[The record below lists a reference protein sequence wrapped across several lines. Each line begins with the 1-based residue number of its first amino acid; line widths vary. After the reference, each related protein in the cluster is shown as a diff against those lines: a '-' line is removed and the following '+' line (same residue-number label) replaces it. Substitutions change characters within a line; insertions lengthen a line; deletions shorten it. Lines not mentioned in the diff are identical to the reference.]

1 MSSAPSAGIFQPL
14 KADDPEV
21 VGGYRLAAV
30 LGAGGM
36 GKVYLSYTP
45 GGRPI
50 AIKVIRSE
58 FGEDP
63 EFRRRF
69 QQEVRSAERVQ
80 GLYTAPVIDA
90 DTEGAQPWL
99 ATAYVPGPSLA
110 HAVAHHGALPPR
122 SVLLLAVGVAEAL
135 TVIHGAGIVHRD
147 LKPANV
153 LLASDG
159 PRVIDFGIARAAD
172 STALTSTGVS
182 IGTPAFMAPE
192 QASAGT
198 ITPATDVFA
207 LGQIAA
213 FAAIGSSV
221 YGDGPS
227 HAVLYRIVHEDPDL
241 SGLPEELRPLVTRCL
256 SRDPAERPELTEVI
270 ALCHAAAEVPLRQG
284 EDWLPR
290 AIVGSITER
299 VHLLPAPAPTPPPKP
314 AQVPAAPAPAAPA
327 PTPTPTPTELAPQPP
342 APSTPPAPAATPAQP
357 APAAHPGAATVPT
370 GYATPPPYAQ
380 PAHQQPAHQQP
391 PYAQPQPAYGQPAYA
406 QPPRPQ
412 PSYAQ
417 PSYAQPGWGQQTYP
431 PAPTRPK
438 RTGLIVTLSVVG
450 AVVGLAVIGALLPDG
465 SKKNNGAAGS
475 PSGGGGASRSAAP
488 AASTPAGAS
497 ASPGKAADKRVDPTP
512 VSYQG
517 IDVPEDHQLMLADN
531 PPRPAE
537 PSSGSVTYGHG
548 DLYYY
553 RDALSAEKFGTDN
566 GKMVL
571 LNNAE
576 KGSLE
581 TCRSVTRFTEEINFD
596 QLTNG
601 SQVCLLSSAGHIAVA
616 TFRGKSAAKE
626 PSRYMTVDLTIW
638 RNAEEAKKD

>member
-1 MSSAPSAGIFQPL
+1 MSSAPSPGIFQPL

-80 GLYTAPVIDA
+80 GLYTAPVIDS

-172 STALTSTGVS
+172 TTALTSTGVS

-227 HAVLYRIVHEDPDL
+227 HAVLYRIVHEAPDL
-241 SGLPEELRPLVTRCL
+241 GGLPEELRPLVTRCL
-256 SRDPAERPELTEVI
+256 SRDPADRPALTEVI
-270 ALCHAAAEVPLRQG
+270 ALCNEAAGTEPLRQG

-290 AIVGSITER
+290 AVAGSITER
-299 VHLLPAPAPTPPPKP
+299 VQLLPAPAPTPPPR
-314 AQVPAAPAPAAPA
+314 PAAPV
-327 PTPTPTPTELAPQPP
+327 PTEVSAQPP
-342 APSTPPAPAATPAQP
+342 APGYTPTGLAAAAPHAAPTHAAPTQAAPAQP
-357 APAAHPGAATVPT
+357 GPNTPPPGY
-370 GYATPPPYAQ
+370 GTPPPYGQ
-380 PAHQQPAHQQP
+380 PTQPSYQQPSYGYPQQP
-391 PYAQPQPAYGQPAYA
+391 RPQPAYA
-406 QPPRPQ
+406 QPTYSQ
-412 PSYAQ
+412 PG
-417 PSYAQPGWGQQTYP
+417 PTQPGWGQPGYP
-431 PAPTRPK
+431 PAPAKPK

-450 AVVGLAVIGALLPDG
+450 AVIGLAVLGSLLPDSDKGGTGAQPKGG
-465 SKKNNGAAGS
+465 SSA
-475 PSGGGGASRSAAP
+475 SAAP
-488 AASTPAGAS
+488 GGSEQRT
-497 ASPGKAADKRVDPTP
+497 DPQP
-512 VSYQG
+512 VAYKG
-517 IDVPEDHQLMLADN
+517 IDVPENHQLMLADN
-531 PPRPAE
+531 PPRPAKKE
-537 PSSGSVTYGHG
+537 GGGGVMYDGG

-553 RDALSAEKFGTDN
+553 RDSMFGDEKFGSAN
-566 GKMVL
+566 GKLVL

-581 TCRSVTRFTEEINFD
+581 TCRAVTRFTEKIGLD
-596 QLTNG
+596 QLTDG
-601 SQVCLLSSAGHIAVA
+601 SQVCVLSDAGHIAVA
-616 TFRGKSAAKE
+616 TFRGRSGAKE
-626 PSRYMTVDLTIW
+626 PSRYITLDLQIW

>member
-80 GLYTAPVIDA
+80 GLYTAPVIDS
-90 DTEGAQPWL
+90 DTEGSQPWL

-198 ITPATDVFA
+198 ISPATDVFA

-256 SRDPAERPELTEVI
+256 SRDPADRPAPTEVI
-270 ALCHAAAEVPLRQG
+270 ALCHAASAAPLRQG

-290 AIVGSITER
+290 AIAGSITER
-299 VHLLPAPAPTPPPKP
+299 VQLLPAPAPTPLPK
-314 AQVPAAPAPAAPA
+314 AATAAPIPAPA
-327 PTPTPTPTELAPQPP
+327 PTPTELAAQPP
-342 APSTPPAPAATPAQP
+342 APSTPPAAPAAPGYTPTGLAAAPTHAAPAQP
-357 APAAHPGAATVPT
+357 GPATVPT
-370 GYATPPPYAQ
+370 GYGTPPPYAQ
-380 PAHQQPAHQQP
+380 PPHQQP
-391 PYAQPQPAYGQPAYA
+391 PYPQPAYA
-406 QPPRPQ
+406 QPPRQQ

-417 PSYAQPGWGQQTYP
+417 PTYAQPGYAQPGWGQPAYP

-450 AVVGLAVIGALLPDG
+450 AVIGLAVLGSLLPDD
-465 SKKNNGAAGS
+465 SKKNGAAGS
-475 PSGGGGASRSAAP
+475 PGSGGGTAS
-488 AASTPAGAS
+488 AS
-497 ASPGKAADKRVDPTP
+497 ASPGGSGKRADPQP
-512 VSYQG
+512 VSYQR
-517 IDVPEDHQLMLADN
+517 IEMPENHQVMFADN

-537 PSSGSVTYGHG
+537 TKSGVLYGSG
-548 DLYYY
+548 DLFYY
-553 RDALSAEKFGTDN
+553 RDTLFGDERFGTDN
-566 GKMVL
+566 GKLVL
-571 LNNAE
+571 LNNSE

-581 TCRSVTRFTEEINFD
+581 TCRTVTRFTEKLGLDE
-596 QLTNG
+596 LTDG
-601 SQVCLLSSAGHIAVA
+601 SQVCVLSKAGHIAVA
-616 TFRGKSAAKE
+616 TFRGRTGDKE
-626 PSRYMTVDLTIW
+626 STRYITVDLTIW
-638 RNAEEAKKD
+638 RNAQDAAKD

>member
-1 MSSAPSAGIFQPL
+1 MGSAPSAGFFQPL
-14 KADDPEV
+14 KADDPAV

-80 GLYTAPVIDA
+80 GLYTAPVIDS
-90 DTEGAQPWL
+90 DTEGSQPWL

-110 HAVAHHGALPPR
+110 HAVAEHGALPPR
-122 SVLLLAVGVAEAL
+122 SVLLLTVGVAEAL

-198 ITPATDVFA
+198 VTPATDVFA

-213 FAAIGSSV
+213 FAATGSSV

-227 HAVLYRIVHEDPDL
+227 HAVLYRIVHEAPDL
-241 SGLPEELRPLVTRCL
+241 SGLPEELRPVVTRCL
-256 SRDPAERPELTEVI
+256 SRDPADRPTLTEI
-270 ALCHAAAEVPLRQG
+270 IELCNAASAEPLRQG

-290 AIVGSITER
+290 AVAGSLTER
-299 VHLLPAPAPTPPPKP
+299 RQQLPAPAPTPPPQQQP
-314 AQVPAAPAPAAPA
+314 QSYTPTALSAEPPHAAPTQAA
-327 PTPTPTPTELAPQPP
+327 
-342 APSTPPAPAATPAQP
+342 PAQP
-357 APAAHPGAATVPT
+357 APGTVPP
-370 GYATPPPYAQ
+370 GYRTPPPNAPQPHTPPPY
-380 PAHQQPAHQQP
+380 
-391 PYAQPQPAYGQPAYA
+391 PQPAYPQPTY
-406 QPPRPQ
+406 PQ

-417 PSYAQPGWGQQTYP
+417 PTYAPGHAAPQPFHAPGTGFA
-431 PAPTRPK
+431 PAPRPRPR
-438 RTGLIVTLSVVG
+438 RTGLIVAG
-450 AVVGLAVIGALLPDG
+450 AVVAAVIGLAVIGSLLPDSGKGGTSGKPGSTSGGSNSAGG
-465 SKKNNGAAGS
+465 SKK
-475 PSGGGGASRSAAP
+475 P
-488 AASTPAGAS
+488 A
-497 ASPGKAADKRVDPTP
+497 DPQP

-517 IDVPEDHQLMLADN
+517 IDVPQNYQLMLADN

-537 PSSGSVTYGHG
+537 DPSGAGVSYGHA

-553 RDALSAEKFGTDN
+553 RDTLFGDERFGSDN
-566 GKMVL
+566 GKLVL
-571 LNNAE
+571 LNNSE

-581 TCRSVTRFTEEINFD
+581 TCRAVTRFTEKLGLD
-596 QLTNG
+596 QLTDG
-601 SQVCLLSSAGHIAVA
+601 SQVCVLSKAGHIAVA
-616 TFRGKSAAKE
+616 TFRGRKGGKE
-626 PSRYMTVDLTIW
+626 ETRYITVDITVW
-638 RNAEEAKKD
+638 RNAGEAKQD